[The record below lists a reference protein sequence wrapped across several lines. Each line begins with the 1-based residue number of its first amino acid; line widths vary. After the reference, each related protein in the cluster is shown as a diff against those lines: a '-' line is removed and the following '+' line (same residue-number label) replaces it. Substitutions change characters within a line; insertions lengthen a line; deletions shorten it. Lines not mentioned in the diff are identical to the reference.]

1 VTTLDRPW
9 GATGGDESIAALE
22 LDRYIDGLLA
32 TRDEAV
38 ASRRRRLE
46 RPPMAPEAGQG
57 DAARGDRSG
66 SAAAKGVER
75 AAADR
80 LMAERAA
87 ADRLAADRLA
97 ATLVRVH
104 PSFRF
109 EERLAQRLAALA
121 AAGTPAPSP
130 AAQISP
136 DALARSAPAGEGS
149 PAADWSPTVEAAPV
163 EAARAAV
170 GPPAATPAPA
180 TATSPPAVVASPAAH
195 RPAVGRRIPPS
206 VPLRHPL
213 VIGGAITS
221 AAISIA
227 GVALFAWRRSRP
239 RHPMARA
246 VRLAHGALGVAGT
259 LAERRGS
266 PARRRGGRGPA
277 LLAGLALRAAERA
290 GSPVAASLERPE
302 PRAG

>member
-1 VTTLDRPW
+1 MTTLDRPW

-66 SAAAKGVER
+66 SAAAKGIER
-75 AAADR
+75 AAVDR
-80 LMAERAA
+80 LA

-109 EERLAQRLAALA
+109 EERLAQCLAALA
-121 AAGTPAPSP
+121 AAGSPAPSP

-136 DALARSAPAGEGS
+136 DALDRKS
-149 PAADWSPTVEAAPV
+149 
-163 EAARAAV
+163 
-170 GPPAATPAPA
+170 
-180 TATSPPAVVASPAAH
+180 VV
-195 RPAVGRRIPPS
+195 
-206 VPLRHPL
+206 
-213 VIGGAITS
+213 
-221 AAISIA
+221 
-227 GVALFAWRRSRP
+227 
-239 RHPMARA
+239 
-246 VRLAHGALGVAGT
+246 
-259 LAERRGS
+259 
-266 PARRRGGRGPA
+266 
-277 LLAGLALRAAERA
+277 
-290 GSPVAASLERPE
+290 
-302 PRAG
+302 

>member
-1 VTTLDRPW
+1 MTTLDRPW

-57 DAARGDRSG
+57 DAARGRRSG

-80 LMAERAA
+80 LMAERA
-87 ADRLAADRLA
+87 AADRLA

-136 DALARSAPAGEGS
+136 DALARSAPTGEGS
-149 PAADWSPTVEAAPV
+149 PAADGSPTVEAAPV

-180 TATSPPAVVASPAAH
+180 ATTPPAALASPAAH
-195 RPAVGRRIPPS
+195 RPAVGRRVPPS

-239 RHPMARA
+239 RQPMARA

-259 LAERRGS
+259 VAERRGS

>member
-9 GATGGDESIAALE
+9 GATGGDEPIAALE

-32 TRDEAV
+32 ARDEAV
-38 ASRRRRLE
+38 ARRHRPLGNLE
-46 RPPMAPEAGQG
+46 TGEGH
-57 DAARGDRSG
+57 AARGRRSG

-136 DALARSAPAGEGS
+136 DALARSAPTGER
-149 PAADWSPTVEAAPV
+149 SPTVEAAP
-163 EAARAAV
+163 AV
-170 GPPAATPAPA
+170 VTPPAATPAAP
-180 TATSPPAVVASPAAH
+180 TATTPPAALASPAAH
-195 RPAVGRRIPPS
+195 RPAVGRRVPTP

-277 LLAGLALRAAERA
+277 LLAGLALRAVERA